1 MKIVLDT
8 NVLVSAFATRGLCA
22 DLFRDIVA
30 HHTLAVSD
38 YILEE
43 LHAKLVGKLRVPTSV
58 AENIRVLLSPY
69 RLKQEVLPKLSIEI
83 RDPDDVPVVAFAV
96 AIGADL
102 LITGDRDLL
111 DIADALPVRVIA
123 PRQFY
128 NP

>member
-22 DLFRDIVA
+22 DLFRDIMS
-30 HHTLAVSD
+30 HHTLSVSD

-58 AENIRVLLSPY
+58 AENIRVLLSPH
-69 RLKQEVLPKLSIEI
+69 RIEQEALPKLSIEI